1 MVTEKKNTERED
13 VNTIGVLAAVSINPH
28 ASTRS
33 IAQCTNISHNTV
45 HRILKSNS
53 YHPFKLH
60 YVHGLKP
67 SDPERRL
74 TFISKMICLFD
85 QDNDIISKIMWTD
98 ESRFDNNGI
107 VNRHNSHF
115 WSKTNPVWTRETN
128 AQVRW
133 SVNVWCGILNNTL
146 IGPYFYD
153 GTLSGQR
160 YLEFLENT
168 LPVLMECIPLQIR
181 KTMWIQQD
189 GAPAHNAKVVI
200 DYLNQHFPQSWLGT
214 RGPLEWPP
222 RSPDL
227 TPLDFFL
234 WSYLK
239 DNVYSE
245 QSTSLNDLKERITK
259 ACKTVT
265 SEMLKSVT
273 SSILERYEKCTENNG
288 GHFENYLK

>member
-1 MVTEKKNTERED
+1 
-13 VNTIGVLAAVSINPH
+13 
-28 ASTRS
+28 
-33 IAQCTNISHNTV
+33 
-45 HRILKSNS
+45 
-53 YHPFKLH
+53 
-60 YVHGLKP
+60 
-67 SDPERRL
+67 
-74 TFISKMICLFD
+74 
-85 QDNDIISKIMWTD
+85 MWTD

-146 IGPYFYD
+146 IEPYFYD

-160 YLEFLENT
+160 YLEFLENI
-168 LPVLMECIPLQIR
+168 LPLLMECIPLQIR

-234 WSYLK
+234 WGYLK
-239 DNVYSE
+239 NNVYSE

-265 SEMLKSVT
+265 S
-273 SSILERYEKCTENNG
+273 SILERYEKCTENNG